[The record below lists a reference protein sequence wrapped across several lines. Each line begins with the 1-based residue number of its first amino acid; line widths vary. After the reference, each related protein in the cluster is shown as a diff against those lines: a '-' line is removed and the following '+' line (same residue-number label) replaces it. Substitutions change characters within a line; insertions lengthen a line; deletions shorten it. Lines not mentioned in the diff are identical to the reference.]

1 MDNKMTNT
9 QKYLTYCEFQKGLDA
24 KTIKAYKIDLQQYDD
39 YCCTCKF
46 ETEKEYICGFIESMH
61 NRCKPKTI
69 KRKIAVLKAFYGFL
83 LREDFIEV
91 NPFDK
96 IDTKIREPKILPKVI
111 PQKLLIKIL
120 NEAYKSLAT
129 CESEYSLKCTLRDI
143 AVLELLFATGLR
155 ISELCHLKNSDV
167 NLSEN
172 YVKIFGKGSKE
183 RIVQF
188 SIPDVVSA
196 LKEYRRHFKNDIE
209 KTGYFFVN
217 KLSHRLSEQSV
228 RFMVNKY
235 TNRAAARFHI
245 TPHMFRHTFA
255 TMLLESDVDIRF
267 IQQILGHS
275 SITTT
280 EIYTHVSAAKQKQI
294 LKRKHPRNKLNI
306 NKG

>member
-39 YCCTCKF
+39 YCCTCKC

-83 LREDFIEV
+83 LREDFIEA

-188 SIPDVVSA
+188 SIPDVISA

-235 TNRAAARFHI
+235 TNRAAARLHI